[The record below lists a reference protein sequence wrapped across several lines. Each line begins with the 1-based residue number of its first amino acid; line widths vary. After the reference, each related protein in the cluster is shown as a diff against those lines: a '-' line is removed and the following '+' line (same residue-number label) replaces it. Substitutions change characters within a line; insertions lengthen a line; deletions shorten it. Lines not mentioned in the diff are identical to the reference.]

1 MKTIFNFVF
10 PSTPAYR
17 RKLLM
22 AIMLH
27 QGIVYLSEI
36 ISMSTELLLVYV
48 IDLMSQIVFD

>member
-1 MKTIFNFVF
+1 
-10 PSTPAYR
+10 
-17 RKLLM
+17 M